1 MTSPL
6 SASSRAD
13 AGGDHPGAPVYPKG
27 PLGARFLATVI
38 DVLVGCAAFIP
49 ALLVAAWGLVEAFG
63 SGSSSSNYGEPIFVV
78 AMLLALA
85 GGIWSIYYGFAKD
98 GRAGGASIGK
108 AKMGLMVVRLADK
121 RPCTPGQ
128 SALRVLTLIILNVI
142 PAVGWLIEPVV
153 VLAADDGRRL
163 GDKAAG
169 TQVIAV
175 ADYRV

>member
-1 MTSPL
+1 MI
-6 SASSRAD
+6 D
-13 AGGDHPGAPVYPKG
+13 A
-27 PLGARFLATVI
+27 LI
-38 DVLVGCAAFIP
+38 GCAALLP
-49 ALLVAAWGLVEAFG
+49 AVVVALLGLADAFG
-63 SGSSSSNYGEPIFVV
+63 SGGSGRNGEMIW
-78 AMLLALA
+78 AGAGLLALV

-108 AKMGLMVVRLADK
+108 AKMGLMVVRLADN